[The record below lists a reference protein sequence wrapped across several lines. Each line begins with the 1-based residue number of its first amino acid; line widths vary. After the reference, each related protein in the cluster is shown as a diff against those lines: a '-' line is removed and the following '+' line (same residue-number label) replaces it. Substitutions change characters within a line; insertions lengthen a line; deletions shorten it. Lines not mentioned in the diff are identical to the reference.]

1 MSTVQTKLSVK
12 DVKRSSN
19 YGMWNLRV
27 NNQSS
32 AWLSFEEQGIVIE
45 YKLHTIKTMKIFI
58 TTK

>member
-1 MSTVQTKLSVK
+1 MFKKKFKLWNV
-12 DVKRSSN
+12 
-19 YGMWNLRV
+19 NLRV